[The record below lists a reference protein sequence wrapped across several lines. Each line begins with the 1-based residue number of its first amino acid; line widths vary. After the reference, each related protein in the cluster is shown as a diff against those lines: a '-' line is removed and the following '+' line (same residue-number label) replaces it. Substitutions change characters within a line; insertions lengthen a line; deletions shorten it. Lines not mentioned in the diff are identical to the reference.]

1 MSLARGAR
9 ECGSAEILGNGLI
22 LCCRAKEQD
31 PGSYTKGEPGAPPHP
46 LSPIRLEGEEKST
59 GLPFAA
65 QGKEDPPLQLPA
77 LGLWRRVSSYANA
90 KLAHCL
96 FMAS

>member
-1 MSLARGAR
+1 MIIHGMAQRQ
-9 ECGSAEILGNGLI
+9 GSGLI

-59 GLPFAA
+59 GLKIRHYNF
-65 QGKEDPPLQLPA
+65 L
-77 LGLWRRVSSYANA
+77 LWACGVRLSSYANIE
-90 KLAHCL
+90 LAHYPIVAGINL
-96 FMAS
+96 IADFM